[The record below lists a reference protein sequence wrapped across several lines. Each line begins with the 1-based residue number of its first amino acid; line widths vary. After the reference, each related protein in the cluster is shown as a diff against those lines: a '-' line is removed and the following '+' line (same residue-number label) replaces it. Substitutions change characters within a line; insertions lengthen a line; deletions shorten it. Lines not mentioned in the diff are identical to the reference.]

1 MILSTRE
8 RESLV
13 SAAAAMQANAA
24 KVALLL
30 QGAETEQQQYEH
42 TWHDREEDCSHGVNE
57 TCPYCV
63 DTDFGCADDEI
74 TCPYCGDHF
83 ADSWEYR
90 DDSGT
95 ETCGNCGKVFTW
107 ERSISV
113 YYSSYRETV

>member
-1 MILSTRE
+1 MMIE
-8 RESLV
+8 
-13 SAAAAMQANAA
+13 
-24 KVALLL
+24 
-30 QGAETEQQQYEH
+30 YEH

-83 ADSWEYR
+83 ADSGEYR
-90 DDSGT
+90 EDSGT